1 VVNSYAGQEGAMGAV
16 VTFRQLRR
24 KRREAPTRVADISA
38 AVIILPVIRIE
49 RTHDAPSVTGAETAK
64 SSPSRKRRKRA
75 SPP

>member
-1 VVNSYAGQEGAMGAV
+1 MGAV

-24 KRREAPTRVADISA
+24 KLREAPTRVADISA

-49 RTHDAPSVTGAETAK
+49 RAHDAPSVTGAETTK
-64 SSPSRKRRKRA
+64 SSSGRKRRSRA

>member
-1 VVNSYAGQEGAMGAV
+1 MGAV

-24 KRREAPTRVADISA
+24 KLREAPARVADISA

-49 RTHDAPSVTGAETAK
+49 RAHDAPSVTEAETTK
-64 SSPSRKRRKRA
+64 SSSGRKRRKRA

>member
-1 VVNSYAGQEGAMGAV
+1 MGAI

-24 KRREAPTRVADISA
+24 KLREAPMRVADLPA

-49 RTHDAPSVTGAETAK
+49 RTHEAPSVTGAETAK
-64 SSPSRKRRKRA
+64 SSSGRKRRGRA

>member
-1 VVNSYAGQEGAMGAV
+1 MGAV

-24 KRREAPTRVADISA
+24 KLREAPMRVADLPA

-49 RTHDAPSVTGAETAK
+49 RTHDAPSVTGAETTK
-64 SSPSRKRRKRA
+64 SSSGRKRRSRA

>member
-1 VVNSYAGQEGAMGAV
+1 MGAV

-24 KRREAPTRVADISA
+24 KWREAPKRVADISA

-49 RTHDAPSVTGAETAK
+49 RTHDSSSVTGAETTK
-64 SSPSRKRRKRA
+64 SSSGRKRRSRA

>member
-1 VVNSYAGQEGAMGAV
+1 
-16 VTFRQLRR
+16 
-24 KRREAPTRVADISA
+24 
-38 AVIILPVIRIE
+38 VIRIE

>member
-1 VVNSYAGQEGAMGAV
+1 MGAV

-24 KRREAPTRVADISA
+24 KLREAPTRVADISA

-49 RTHDAPSVTGAETAK
+49 RAHDAPSATGAETTK
-64 SSPSRKRRKRA
+64 SSSGRKRA